1 VRELLQA
8 LGWDVD
14 ASAAHIARRVVL
26 AYVCRRVEAFEYFRG
41 SVFFRGLGAASL
53 LNFIQILEGLFTV
66 AVKVLSFHTSVSL
79 LSMGENTESWHLV
92 SDFLS

>member
-1 VRELLQA
+1 
-8 LGWDVD
+8 
-14 ASAAHIARRVVL
+14 
-26 AYVCRRVEAFEYFRG
+26 
-41 SVFFRGLGAASL
+41 VFFGGLGAASL